1 MTPWG
6 RGVIFKMHAF
16 YPSFRLAF
24 ASNRFVSRF
33 YFDRPLL
40 AGQSRRLALYS
51 PRANELA
58 AREQAA
64 DLQHG
69 ELQLDIS
76 MLALPEHLV
85 VRPALA
91 RAQVILKNG
100 AGWRGHR
107 EQQSGARRI
116 KI

>member
-1 MTPWG
+1 MTP
-6 RGVIFKMHAF
+6 R
-16 YPSFRLAF
+16 
-24 ASNRFVSRF
+24 VSKARWF
-33 YFDRPLL
+33 ED
-40 AGQSRRLALYS
+40 A
-51 PRANELA
+51 LA

-91 RAQVILKNG
+91 RAQVILVKRG
-100 AGWRGHR
+100 AGWRGHL

-116 KI
+116 KN